1 MAEPLLNGPLDP
13 DAIDDCRPRAREL
26 LAKSREFLS
35 AGDLHQASEK
45 GWGAASWM
53 AKAVAVAHG
62 WEYENHDHFSVVLN
76 NLNNGLNNLNN
87 GRALT
92 SNNRLPG
99 LRSIA
104 NELHGNHH
112 KRESLLSAEAIR
124 LDLDSIAELLEILDP
139 LTEPAG

>member
-1 MAEPLLNGPLDP
+1 MGRGLVDGKGCGRGPRLGIREPRPFQ
-13 DAIDDCRPRAREL
+13 CR
-26 LAKSREFLS
+26 
-35 AGDLHQASEK
+35 
-45 GWGAASWM
+45 
-53 AKAVAVAHG
+53 V
-62 WEYENHDHFSVVLN
+62 
-76 NLNNGLNNLNN
+76 LNNLNN

>member
-1 MAEPLLNGPLDP
+1 MAEPLLNGPFDP
-13 DAIDDCRPRAREL
+13 DAIGDCRLWAREL
-26 LAKSREFLS
+26 LAKSREYLS
-35 AGDLHQASEK
+35 AGDLHQASEE

-62 WEYENHDHFSVVLN
+62 WEYESHDHFSVVLN
-76 NLNNGLNNLNN
+76 NLLNNLNN